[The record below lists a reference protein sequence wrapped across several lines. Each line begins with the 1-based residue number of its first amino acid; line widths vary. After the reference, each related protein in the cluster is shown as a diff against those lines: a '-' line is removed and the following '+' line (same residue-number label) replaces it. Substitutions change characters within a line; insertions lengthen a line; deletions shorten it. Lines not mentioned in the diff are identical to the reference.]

1 MVFWNET
8 EASEMF
14 LFLRFLR
21 GMLLFCCL
29 IEVFKATK
37 FLNAYESCIYQFY
50 SCIHLKIIF
59 QNTSRIKC
67 FLPYKDRL
75 NRSQTDPKSFISFVV
90 GIGTEHFKSL
100 TKYDHSS
107 AIAQGPEEMCLS
119 LEQQNPSKTS
129 EKNGLFW
136 SRYSFVTHPI
146 YRKPRDWGL
155 ARSASSKSFFYSALR
170 VSVTFIKMPRK
181 LTTFITAVCVL
192 FLIKISKISKTAG

>member
-1 MVFWNET
+1 MFWNET

-50 SCIHLKIIF
+50 SCIHLNIIF
-59 QNTSRIKC
+59 QNICRIKS
-67 FLPYKDRL
+67 FLPYKDQL
-75 NRSQTDPKSFISFVV
+75 NRSQKSKVIYFICCWDCNDFY
-90 GIGTEHFKSL
+90 IGTEYFKYV

-119 LEQQNPSKTS
+119 LEHQNPSKTS
-129 EKNGLFW
+129 EKMG
-136 SRYSFVTHPI
+136 SFDYKH
-146 YRKPRDWGL
+146 
-155 ARSASSKSFFYSALR
+155 
-170 VSVTFIKMPRK
+170 
-181 LTTFITAVCVL
+181 
-192 FLIKISKISKTAG
+192 

>member
-14 LFLRFLR
+14 LFLWFLR
-21 GMLLFCCL
+21 GMLLICCL
-29 IEVFKATK
+29 IQVFKPTK

-59 QNTSRIKC
+59 QNTCRIKS

-75 NRSQTDPKSFISFVV
+75 NRSQTDPKSFISFCCWDCNDFC
-90 GIGTEHFKSL
+90 IGTEHFKSL

-119 LEQQNPSKTS
+119 LEHQNPSKTS
-129 EKNGLFW
+129 EKMGYFD
-136 SRYSFVTHPI
+136 RVTV
-146 YRKPRDWGL
+146 
-155 ARSASSKSFFYSALR
+155 SSHR
-170 VSVTFIKMPRK
+170 QVSGVSIIQWFPVSYQTQC
-181 LTTFITAVCVL
+181 T
-192 FLIKISKISKTAG
+192 